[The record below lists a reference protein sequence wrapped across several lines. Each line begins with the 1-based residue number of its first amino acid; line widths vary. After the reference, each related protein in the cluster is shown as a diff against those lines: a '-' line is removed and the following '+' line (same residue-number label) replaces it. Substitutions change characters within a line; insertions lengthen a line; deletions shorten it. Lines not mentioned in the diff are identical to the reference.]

1 MMAAENNVPPAP
13 AGWPWPLNEAALH
26 GLAGDIVRTIEP
38 HTESD
43 PAALLTQTLAG
54 FGNVVGRG
62 PHFKVEADRHGTN
75 LFLALVGQ
83 TSKARKGTSWGHVGR
98 LLRHVDPSWAE
109 NQIQQGLS
117 SGEGLIRSVW
127 DGSSSDPG
135 ITDKRLFVFEPEFGG
150 TLGVM
155 CRLGNTL
162 SSTLRQAWDG
172 GILRVLTRQS
182 PLKATGAHI
191 SIVTHTT
198 RDDLTRHLGQADRFN
213 GFANRFLWVCVRRSK
228 YLPHGGMLPTNDF
241 ENLARRLK
249 KALTFAKKAPEL
261 RLSEKSLRLW
271 EQEYPALTVDVPG
284 LLGAVTSRAEAQVSR
299 LAAVYALLECSDTI
313 KTQHL
318 RAALAVWDYC
328 LASAKFI
335 FNGSFARNLED
346 RLLSMLRSSAG
357 GLTRTQISGALQRHA
372 SSDRIDHALFGL
384 SEKGHV
390 EMQTE
395 QSRGRPIK
403 RWLYVA
409 KKKD

>member
-1 MMAAENNVPPAP
+1 MATENNIPPAP
-13 AGWPWPLNEAALH
+13 VGWPRPLDEAALH
-26 GLAGDIVRTIEP
+26 GLAGDIVRTLEP

-43 PAALLTQTLAG
+43 PTALLTQTLVG

-83 TSKARKGTSWGHVGR
+83 TSKARKGSSWGHVGH
-98 LLRHVDPSWAE
+98 LLRDVDPAWGE

-117 SGEGLIRSVW
+117 SGEGLICSVW

-135 ITDKRLFVFEPEFGG
+135 ITDKRLLVFEPEFGG

-182 PLKATGAHI
+182 PLKSTGAHI

-198 RDDLTRHLGQADRFN
+198 KDDLTRHLGQADRFN

-228 YLPHGGMLPTNDF
+228 YLPHGGTLPTNDF
-241 ENLARRLK
+241 EHLAKRLK
-249 KALTFAKKAPEL
+249 KALTFAKKSPEL
-261 RLSEKSLRLW
+261 TLSQRSLRLW
-271 EQEYPALTVDVPG
+271 EHEYPALTMEVPG
-284 LLGAVTSRAEAQVSR
+284 LLGAVTSRAEAQVRR
-299 LAAVYALLECSDTI
+299 LAAVYALLECSDSI

-318 RAALAVWDYC
+318 RAALAIWEYC
-328 LASAKFI
+328 IASAKFI
-335 FNGSFARNLED
+335 FNGNVASDLQD
-346 RLLSMLRSSAG
+346 KVLLILKSSVRG
-357 GLTRTQISGALQRHA
+357 MTRKQISEACHA
-372 SSDRIDHALFGL
+372 TRDRVDRALFAL
-384 SEKGHV
+384 SARGIAK
-390 EMQTE
+390 MIIE
-395 QSRGRPIK
+395 QSWNQLIK
-403 RWLYVA
+403 RWIYVNNG
-409 KKKD
+409 D